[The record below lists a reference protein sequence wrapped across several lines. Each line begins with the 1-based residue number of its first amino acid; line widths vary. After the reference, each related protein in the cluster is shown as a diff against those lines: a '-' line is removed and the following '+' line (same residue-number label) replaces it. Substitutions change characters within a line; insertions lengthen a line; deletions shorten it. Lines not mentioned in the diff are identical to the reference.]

1 MEKLAFAM
9 VIVAHKLKPY
19 FQAHIVIVLMDKPLR
34 QVMSSP
40 KVAEQMALWAIELS
54 KFDVQYRPSTA
65 IKAYVIAD
73 FVTEFKHIK
82 DQGAREVPQW
92 SIHMDGSSTRK
103 VGGATVILNSLEGE
117 KVECIVRLDFPT
129 TNNKAEYEALIIGLD
144 LAKVAG
150 AENMVVYY
158 DFQVV
163 TS

>member
-1 MEKLAFAM
+1 
-9 VIVAHKLKPY
+9 
-19 FQAHIVIVLMDKPLR
+19 
-34 QVMSSP
+34 
-40 KVAEQMALWAIELS
+40 
-54 KFDVQYRPSTA
+54 
-65 IKAYVIAD
+65 
-73 FVTEFKHIK
+73 
-82 DQGAREVPQW
+82 
-92 SIHMDGSSTRK
+92 MDGSSTRK